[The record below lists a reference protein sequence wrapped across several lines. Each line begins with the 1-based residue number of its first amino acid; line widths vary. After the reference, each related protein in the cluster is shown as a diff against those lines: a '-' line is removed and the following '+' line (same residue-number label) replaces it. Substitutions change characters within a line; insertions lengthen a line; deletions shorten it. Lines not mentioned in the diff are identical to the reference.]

1 MSDWYSSLAPPKTQ
15 HKYCTSFLYKVIL
28 VHVYKKKHVKHTM
41 TILKESSDKTITVQ
55 LMDQLEI
62 WKVVDPNFWLNINI
76 RNCKNLVDRV
86 NGA

>member
-1 MSDWYSSLAPPKTQ
+1 
-15 HKYCTSFLYKVIL
+15 
-28 VHVYKKKHVKHTM
+28 M

-62 WKVVDPNFWLNINI
+62 RKVVDPNFWLNINI

-86 NGA
+86 NGAWTKTVRYRWKHVIGSFFIQEFYVIATTKT